1 LGINARRIPPGRYL
15 PASRSACGARA
26 GPRRERPRSP
36 TGGGDTR
43 TGAARRSTPDL
54 DPGVINAD
62 RLRACSTATCPHC
75 RRVVEFGALVVQGRR
90 LDAP

>member
-1 LGINARRIPPGRYL
+1 MSAGDNIRDDRWRPGF
-15 PASRSACGARA
+15 PSS
-26 GPRRERPRSP
+26 GPRRERPRSQQ
-36 TGGGDTR
+36 GGGDTR